1 MSVVASVDA
10 AAHRKVVGFA
20 EVLLAAAS
28 AVAGDLAEAP
38 PEVDSAVDLRAADS
52 VVPPVAVE
60 AAVQVEEDL
69 IHRRFSVD

>member
-20 EVLLAAAS
+20 EVLPAAVS
-28 AVAGDLAEAP
+28 AVAVDLAEAP
-38 PEVDSAVDLRAADS
+38 PAADSAVA
-52 VVPPVAVE
+52 PPVAVE

-69 IHRRFSVD
+69 IHRRFLVD